1 MGTHNN
7 PIKNYEI
14 SEFESSILDGELV
27 IFPMENQWLNLTEL
41 DTIQSHAIFDLD
53 IAKKLFRLMRARPQL
68 RVGLRR
74 MGGRGKWTYICFISI
89 DQLGLQRVH
98 LEYLTCDKCKSNV
111 WSAYPLAYDLFI
123 GTYSADDLYTRA
135 KSLPMVNCPICGA
148 KLPRASIFAFME
160 EAEDHHKRKGS

>member
-74 MGGRGKWTYICFISI
+74 MGGR
-89 DQLGLQRVH
+89 
-98 LEYLTCDKCKSNV
+98 
-111 WSAYPLAYDLFI
+111 
-123 GTYSADDLYTRA
+123 
-135 KSLPMVNCPICGA
+135 VN
-148 KLPRASIFAFME
+148 
-160 EAEDHHKRKGS
+160 